1 MLDILSLCII
11 ATYIYYI
18 VFIILGLFK
27 HQVLPISSSREL
39 PIVSVV
45 IAARNEEKHLPDI
58 LRDLVKQE
66 YPIEKLEVIIV
77 NDRSS
82 DSTKE
87 ILEEASKSYIFIKGD
102 ICNSNLIRKVLNE
115 YSPRYI
121 VNFAAESHVIFSLK
135 L

>member
-27 HQVLPISSSREL
+27 HQVLPISSSREM

-45 IAARNEEKHLPDI
+45 IAARNEEKHLPGI

-66 YPIEKLEVIIV
+66 YPIEKLEVIARTGHAV
-77 NDRSS
+77 PLQYLL
-82 DSTKE
+82 T
-87 ILEEASKSYIFIKGD
+87 LYA
-102 ICNSNLIRKVLNE
+102 
-115 YSPRYI
+115 
-121 VNFAAESHVIFSLK
+121 
-135 L
+135 

>member
-58 LRDLVKQE
+58 LRDLIRQE
-66 YPIEKLEVIIV
+66 YPIEKLESVVIIYSV
-77 NDRSS
+77 NLFPLHQYLKK
-82 DSTKE
+82 TK
-87 ILEEASKSYIFIKGD
+87 
-102 ICNSNLIRKVLNE
+102 N
-115 YSPRYI
+115 
-121 VNFAAESHVIFSLK
+121 
-135 L
+135 